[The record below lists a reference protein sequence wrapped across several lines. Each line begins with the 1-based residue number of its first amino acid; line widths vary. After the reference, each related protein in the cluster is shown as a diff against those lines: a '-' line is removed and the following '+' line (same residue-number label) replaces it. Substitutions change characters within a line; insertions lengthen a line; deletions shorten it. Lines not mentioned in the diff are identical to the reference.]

1 MVALVPDLAGSIF
14 NIKKEIKN
22 SKILIQL
29 FFLSVF
35 NNVFKYWVRIW
46 LGLIQATGLIWDSKE
61 NLILPLMSRKNIVK
75 MGTKVFSIF
84 VENEENGEKVINR
97 LRPMS

>member
-1 MVALVPDLAGSIF
+1 MQKF
-14 NIKKEIKN
+14 
-22 SKILIQL
+22 
-29 FFLSVF
+29 
-35 NNVFKYWVRIW
+35 
-46 LGLIQATGLIWDSKE
+46 DSKE

-84 VENEENGEKVINR
+84 VENVENGEKVINR